1 LLNDG
6 GHAALCPPYYFAGYL
21 AQQRA
26 DLGGGIIDFDLEHR
40 ISRLQFPLLRLE
52 LLSPGSLG

>member
-1 LLNDG
+1 MTADLAKS
-6 GHAALCPPYYFAGYL
+6 HHTL
-21 AQQRA
+21 AQQGA